1 MVEARSYPRENIEN
15 RAYADCKYFFR
26 MVEARSY
33 ARENFGDRAYA
44 ACR

>member
-1 MVEARSYPRENIEN
+1 MVVARPYPRENTGS
-15 RAYADCKYFFR
+15 RAYAACKYFFR